1 MILKKI
7 KLYLQL
13 VRMDKPIGSLLLV
26 WPTLW
31 ALWFAFDGKPDF
43 FKTLIFLLGTVTMR
57 SAGCIINDIA
67 DRKFD
72 LHVKRTTNRPI
83 TSGQVS
89 VKEAIILFIFAFY

>member
-31 ALWFAFDGKPDF
+31 ALWFAFDGKPDDF
-43 FKTLIFLLGTVTMR
+43 FARHRDYAVCR
-57 SAGCIINDIA
+57 
-67 DRKFD
+67 
-72 LHVKRTTNRPI
+72 LHN
-83 TSGQVS
+83 Q
-89 VKEAIILFIFAFY
+89 